1 MLKVE
6 AIGKTKALLYV
17 CRQIHQNMCS
27 KKICLLF
34 LLFSVFI
41 VTNAQTKKKDK
52 PVAES
57 DCRPIIGELQDKRN
71 TLKLLNFFTYKN
83 ETCRALAV
91 QAFGSVQDTFAIPAL
106 TQILT
111 SDISTVVRTTAAY
124 SLGQYRKSSLCSDLM
139 KAYANEKASV
149 VKRTLLEAI
158 GKCATAEALPFFENV
173 EIGNT
178 DIEIGQGYAK
188 GVFFAA
194 RKNFKSDA
202 CLEKVS
208 KMAFAT
214 KDPFMLYIEN
224 VLMRTKNKL
233 PGPLPLS
240 KRPIDDK
247 ACYDSLKQYAS
258 PYQKVKWL
266 ENYLPSNAVYD
277 SMAFSKEGHFFTS
290 YCVEQSLATGVA
302 NTSFLKRCLES
313 KNLSFIAM
321 AVEKI
326 HKDSAWEAN
335 GIDAAYLKKLQ
346 SSITM
351 PKDYEA
357 WVEIEKAVCA
367 IEKRT
372 YQYKTP
378 SYNHPIDWRYANKLQ
393 AIEKVQIVTTKG
405 TMVMSCYVHEAPG
418 SVVNFLKLV
427 DQGYYN
433 KKYVHRMV
441 PDFVVQGGCPRG
453 DGWGAL
459 DWTQRS
465 EFSSVLNYKKGSVG
479 LASAGKD
486 SEGVQFFIT
495 HGFTPSLDGRYT
507 IFGEI
512 TQGLDT
518 IDLLQIGDM
527 IISIQRIQ

>member
-1 MLKVE
+1 ML
-6 AIGKTKALLYV
+6 
-17 CRQIHQNMCS
+17 S
-27 KKICLLF
+27 KKISLLF
-34 LLFSVFI
+34 IFLSTI
-41 VTNAQTKKKDK
+41 YISYGQSKSK
-52 PVAES
+52 PKEVMGS
-57 DCRPIIGELQDKRN
+57 DCRPIIAELQDKRN
-71 TLKLLNFFTYKN
+71 TLLLLNYFTSKN
-83 ETCRALAV
+83 ETCRILAV
-91 QAFGSVQDTFAIPAL
+91 QAFGSVQDTFALPAL
-106 TQILT
+106 IQRLT
-111 SDISTVVRTTAAY
+111 TDNSIVVRTMAAF

-139 KAYANEKASV
+139 KAYTNENAAV
-149 VKRTLLEAI
+149 VKRSLLEAI
-158 GKCATAEALPFFENV
+158 GKCATSEALPFFENV
-173 EIGNT
+173 IIGNT
-178 DIEIGQGYAK
+178 DTEIGQGYAK

-202 CLEKVS
+202 CLEKIS

-214 KDPFMLYIEN
+214 KDPFMLYTES

-240 KRPIDDK
+240 KRPIDGK
-247 ACYDSLKQYAS
+247 ACYDSLKQFTS
-258 PYQKVKWL
+258 PYQKVKWF
-266 ENYLPSNAVYD
+266 EKYVPANAVYD

-290 YCVEQSLATGVA
+290 YCVEQSLANGPV
-302 NTSFLKRCLES
+302 NPMFLKRCLES

-326 HKDSAWEAN
+326 QKDSAWEAN
-335 GIDAAYLKKLQ
+335 GVDLIYLKKLQ
-346 SSITM
+346 SRITM
-351 PKDYEA
+351 PQDYEA
-357 WVEIEKAVCA
+357 WVEIEKAVCQL
-367 IEKRT
+367 EHRK
-372 YQYKTP
+372 YQYIVP
-378 SYNHPIDWRYANKLQ
+378 EFNHPIDWKYAKKLQ

-433 KKYVHRMV
+433 KKYFHRMV

-459 DWTQRS
+459 NWTQRS

-495 HGFTPSLDGRYT
+495 HGFTPSLDGRYN

-512 TQGLDT
+512 TQGLDI

>member
-1 MLKVE
+1 MF
-6 AIGKTKALLYV
+6 
-17 CRQIHQNMCS
+17 S
-27 KKICLLF
+27 KKISLLF
-34 LLFSVFI
+34 VFLI
-41 VTNAQTKKKDK
+41 AGFVSFGQSKSKAKELNS
-52 PVAES
+52 S
-57 DCRPIIGELQDKRN
+57 DCRPAIGELQDKRN
-71 TLKLLNFFTYKN
+71 TLQLFNFFTYKN

-91 QAFGSVQDTFAIPAL
+91 QAFGSVQDTFALPAL
-106 TQILT
+106 LQILT
-111 SDISTVVRTTAAY
+111 TDNSIVVRTMAAF

-178 DIEIGQGYAK
+178 DIEIAQGYAK

-202 CLEKVS
+202 CLEKLS

-214 KDPFMLYIEN
+214 KDPFMLYIESN
-224 VLMRTKNKL
+224 LMRAKNKL

-247 ACYDSLKQYAS
+247 ACYDSLKQYISA
-258 PYQKVKWL
+258 YQKVKWF
-266 ENYLPSNAVYD
+266 ENYVPSNAVYD
-277 SMAFSKEGHFFTS
+277 SMAFTKEGHFFTS
-290 YCVEQSLATGVA
+290 YCVEQSLANGPA
-302 NTSFLKRCLES
+302 NPKFLKRCLQS

-326 HKDSAWEAN
+326 HKDSLWQLT
-335 GIDAAYLKKLQ
+335 GVDLAYLKTLQ
-346 SSITM
+346 NSLTM
-351 PKDYEA
+351 PQDYET
-357 WVEIEKAVCA
+357 WVEIEKAICQQEQ
-367 IEKRT
+367 IK
-372 YQYKTP
+372 YQYKAP
-378 SYNHPIDWRYANKLQ
+378 AYSHSIDWKYAKKLQ

-405 TMVMSCYVHEAPG
+405 AMVMSCYVHEAPG

-459 DWTQRS
+459 NWTQRS

-495 HGFTPSLDGRYT
+495 HGFTPSLDGRYS

-512 TQGLDT
+512 TQGLDI